1 MPTEEQLV
9 NCVRHTRGFIQT
21 YFASIDKAFFK
32 KSIFKGYFKKAV
44 ISSYSIPEMIYSVE

>member
-32 KSIFKGYFKKAV
+32 KSRNFQGIF
-44 ISSYSIPEMIYSVE
+44 